1 MELIVVV
8 DKRIESTPIGKSIIK
23 SMSKEFLED
32 GRVKCLTQNNDIP
45 RSIQWMKKVD
55 KDDWQYAEFIFA
67 LFPSSRLYE
76 ILRNHP
82 RIEVHN
88 LLVEILGRLPDPSI
102 EKICI
107 DIFKDK
113 SVPRG
118 GDNLI
123 LEQELKKNLQDK
135 AYDLSAE
142 SLMLHQTILNVKEI
156 SKDDACKKMINAAKS
171 LLEPPRDLGSW
182 HPKTTKASVVVE
194 DKAGL
199 KELWQ
204 RYLMQMAQTIKDEK
218 VRVICENPEFSS
230 LTRAVNSISNRFEG
244 GEGDVKIFDK
254 NGNKI
259 PGVGIETSRKISR
272 VLFSN
277 DPDMLI

>member
-8 DKRIESTPIGKSIIK
+8 DKKIESTPIGKSIIK
-23 SMSKEFLED
+23 SMSKEFLEE

-45 RSIQWMKKVD
+45 LSIQWMKKVD
-55 KDDWQYAEFIFA
+55 KDDWQYAEFIFV

-82 RIEVHN
+82 RIEVHD
-88 LLVEILGRLPDPSI
+88 LLTEILGRIPDPSI

-118 GDNLI
+118 GDDVF
-123 LEQELKKNLQDK
+123 LEQAFQKNLQDK

-142 SLMLHQTILNVKEI
+142 SLMLHQTILNVKGI
-156 SKDDACKKMINAAKS
+156 SKDDACNKMINAAKS

-204 RYLMQMAQTIKDEK
+204 RYLMQMHTVPDSLYSFRFRFLTNFQNQTFVLSAFFVKTQ
-218 VRVICENPEFSS
+218 R
-230 LTRAVNSISNRFEG
+230 ISN
-244 GEGDVKIFDK
+244 KPSIFT
-254 NGNKI
+254 NFLFYNQIILNKK
-259 PGVGIETSRKISR
+259 R
-272 VLFSN
+272 L
-277 DPDMLI
+277 

>member
-8 DKRIESTPIGKSIIK
+8 DKAIESMPIGKSIIK

-32 GRVKCLTQNNDIP
+32 GQVKCLTQNNDIP
-45 RSIQWMKKVD
+45 LSIQWMKKVD
-55 KDDWQYAEFIFA
+55 KDDWQYAEFIFV
-67 LFPSSRLYE
+67 LFPSSRL
-76 ILRNHP
+76 N
-82 RIEVHN
+82 
-88 LLVEILGRLPDPSI
+88 EILGRLPDPSI

-107 DIFKDK
+107 NIFKDK
-113 SVPRG
+113 VVPRG
-118 GDNLI
+118 GYDVS

-156 SKDDACKKMINAAKS
+156 SKDEACNKMINAAKS
-171 LLEPPRDLGSW
+171 LLKPPRDLGSW
-182 HPKTTKASVVVE
+182 HPKTTKASVLVE
-194 DKAGL
+194 DKVGL

-218 VRVICENPEFSS
+218 VKVICENPEFSS
-230 LTRAVNSISNRFEG
+230 LSRTVNSYSNRFEG
-244 GEGDVKIFDK
+244 GESEVKILDK

-259 PGVGIETSRKISR
+259 PGVGIETSRKISK

>member
-1 MELIVVV
+1 MV

-55 KDDWQYAEFIFA
+55 KDDWQYAEFIFVF
-67 LFPSSRLYE
+67 FPSSRLYE

-88 LLVEILGRLPDPSI
+88 LLAEILGRLPDPSI

-123 LEQELKKNLQDK
+123 RSGNNYGKIMD
-135 AYDLSAE
+135 
-142 SLMLHQTILNVKEI
+142 
-156 SKDDACKKMINAAKS
+156 
-171 LLEPPRDLGSW
+171 
-182 HPKTTKASVVVE
+182 
-194 DKAGL
+194 
-199 KELWQ
+199 
-204 RYLMQMAQTIKDEK
+204 
-218 VRVICENPEFSS
+218 ICF
-230 LTRAVNSISNRFEG
+230 G
-244 GEGDVKIFDK
+244 K
-254 NGNKI
+254 
-259 PGVGIETSRKISR
+259 
-272 VLFSN
+272 
-277 DPDMLI
+277 

>member
-8 DKRIESTPIGKSIIK
+8 DERIVSTPIGKSIIK
-23 SMSKEFLED
+23 SMSKEFLEN
-32 GRVKCLTQNNDIP
+32 GQVKYLTQKNDIP
-45 RSIQWMKKVD
+45 LSIQWMKKVD
-55 KDDWQYAEFIFA
+55 KDDWQYAEFIFV

-82 RIEVHN
+82 RIEVHE
-88 LLVEILGRLPDPSI
+88 LLLEILGRLPDPSI

-118 GDNLI
+118 GDDVS
-123 LEQELKKNLQDK
+123 LEQELKKKLQDK

-142 SLMLHQTILNVKEI
+142 SLMLHQTILNVKGI
-156 SKDDACKKMINAAKS
+156 SKDEACNKMIHAAKS

-182 HPKTTKASVVVE
+182 HPKTTKASVLVE
-194 DKAGL
+194 DKVGL

-204 RYLMQMAQTIKDEK
+204 RYLTQMAQTIKDEK

-230 LTRAVNSISNRFEG
+230 LSRTVNSYSNRFEG
-244 GEGDVKIFDK
+244 GESEVKISDK
-254 NGNKI
+254 NGNKL
-259 PGVGIETSRKISR
+259 PGVGIETSRKISK
-272 VLFSN
+272 VLFAN

>member
-8 DKRIESTPIGKSIIK
+8 DERIVSTPIGKSIIK
-23 SMSKEFLED
+23 SMSKEFLEN
-32 GRVKCLTQNNDIP
+32 GQVKYLTQKNDIP
-45 RSIQWMKKVD
+45 LSIQWMKKVD
-55 KDDWQYAEFIFA
+55 KDDWQYAEFIFV

-82 RIEVHN
+82 RIEVHE
-88 LLVEILGRLPDPSI
+88 LLLEILGRIPDPSI

-118 GDNLI
+118 GDDVS
-123 LEQELKKNLQDK
+123 LEQELKKKLQDK

-142 SLMLHQTILNVKEI
+142 SLMLHQTILNVKGI
-156 SKDDACKKMINAAKS
+156 SKDEACNKMINAAKS
-171 LLEPPRDLGSW
+171 LLKPPRDLGSW
-182 HPKTTKASVVVE
+182 HPKTTKASVLVE
-194 DKAGL
+194 DKVGL

-204 RYLMQMAQTIKDEK
+204 RYLTQMAQTIKDEK

-230 LTRAVNSISNRFEG
+230 LSRTVNSYSNRFEG
-244 GEGDVKIFDK
+244 GESEVKISDK
-254 NGNKI
+254 NGNKL
-259 PGVGIETSRKISR
+259 PGVGIETSRKISK
-272 VLFSN
+272 VLFAN